1 MRPRRPERGPCEQD
15 AALRSSSEDVAGLP
29 RQRVC
34 ALHLLTQPV
43 APCLVPRLPP
53 ESVLRALGAPSLEP
67 PPSSASIFHLQLH
80 RGEAG
85 GGVHRGSALSAVDGQ
100 KSSSCPFKNRTL
112 TAGTAP

>member
-15 AALRSSSEDVAGLP
+15 AALGSSSADVAGLP

-34 ALHLLTQPV
+34 ALRLLTQPV

-80 RGEAG
+80 CGEAG

>member
-34 ALHLLTQPV
+34 ALRLLTQPV
-43 APCLVPRLPP
+43 APCHVPRLPP
-53 ESVLRALGAPSLEP
+53 ESVLRALGASLEP

-80 RGEAG
+80 RGQAG
-85 GGVHRGSALSAVDGQ
+85 GGVHRGSALSAVNGQ

-112 TAGTAP
+112 TAGTVP